1 MSYILGI
8 ILLITFL
15 YSILSK
21 ASFEA
26 ELYKQEVKF
35 EKLEKEYNKL
45 KAKELIDVFFTRF
58 QERKRLINN
67 TVYDLHNI
75 GFSDIEIIEEINKM
89 LEQKEFNTDNVI
101 KQSIKEVEKESQN
114 GSKDNKQK
122 RG

>member
-1 MSYILGI
+1 MSYILGT
-8 ILLITFL
+8 ILLITIL

-21 ASFEA
+21 ANFEA

-89 LEQKEFNTDNVI
+89 LEQKEFNTDNVM
-101 KQSIKEVEKESQN
+101 KQSIKEVKKERQD

>member
-1 MSYILGI
+1 MSYILGT
-8 ILLITFL
+8 ILLITIL

-21 ASFEA
+21 ANFEA

-101 KQSIKEVEKESQN
+101 KQSIKEVKKERQD

>member
-8 ILLITFL
+8 ILLITIL

-21 ASFEA
+21 ANFEA

-89 LEQKEFNTDNVI
+89 LEQKEFNTDNVM
-101 KQSIKEVEKESQN
+101 KQSIKEVKKERQD

>member
-21 ASFEA
+21 SSFEA

-89 LEQKEFNTDNVI
+89 LEQKEFNTDNVM
-101 KQSIKEVEKESQN
+101 KQSIKEVKKESQN

>member
-21 ASFEA
+21 SSFEA

-45 KAKELIDVFFTRF
+45 KAKELMDVFFTRF

-89 LEQKEFNTDNVI
+89 L
-101 KQSIKEVEKESQN
+101 
-114 GSKDNKQK
+114 
-122 RG
+122 